1 MIDIKNLNAHA
12 ITSEKVENLLETSIE
27 TGLTE
32 TQIKARLEKYGKNEL
47 IKERGKTA
55 WQIFISQF
63 KDFLIYLLI
72 FAIIISLAIG
82 IYESSKPGAE
92 AWSSEYTDA
101 IVIAAILIVNAILGF
116 YQEYQAERSL
126 ESLKKLA
133 PHFAKVRR
141 EGKVMEIDV
150 EDLVPGDIVLIEEG
164 DKFPADI
171 RLYKEFSLDVDEA
184 ILTGESKPVKK
195 QLKPVDERMILADRT
210 NLGYMNTIITRGNG
224 EGIIIG
230 TGMNTEIGKIA
241 ESLQEEEIELSP
253 FQKEVNRFGKLL
265 GIVILI
271 ICAAVFVVELIIILA
286 TEGLAFGPTEIN
298 EIIEAFEIS
307 ISLAVS
313 AVPEGLI
320 VVITVVMS
328 IGMRK
333 MADRNALVRKLT
345 AVETLGRV
353 NVICSDKTGT
363 LTKNEMTVVKIFL
376 GGIVYNVEGVG
387 YAIEGKIIDDMNN
400 QVQMIEPLRKFLEVC
415 MFCNNSNVSPRNDG
429 TNETDVVGDP
439 TEISMKVLAMKM
451 KLDTKAEK
459 IDEIPFSSDR
469 KMMSVVVRIDNK
481 LYSLIKGA
489 PDVLLKN
496 ASQAIYN
503 GAVKPINEVKNKI
516 IEQNE
521 DFAKNALRVLGV
533 AYKPLDEGYK
543 EEEIERDYIYLGLTG
558 IIDPA
563 RDEVRASIEEAR
575 MAGIRTIMITGDHK
589 ITALAIAQEIG
600 LTESPEAITGAEL
613 EEMSDVTLQEK
624 VKTVDVFA
632 RVTSAHKLRILRR
645 LKELGLIVSMT
656 GDGVN
661 DAPAVKGAHVGVS
674 MGLKGTEVTQEASDM
689 ILIDDNYATIVNAI
703 EEGRGIFETTKGFF
717 RYMLSTNFD
726 EIFLILAAYIVMKLL
741 PLVFLAIPVVPIQI
755 LWLNIATD
763 GIPAMVL
770 GLTPT
775 DPDVMK
781 EEPRKGFT
789 LLPEIKGPVLLLGI
803 YTSITDI
810 TLYLLLWTVL
820 IPSWTAGGFDPGLLG
835 AYDPVT
841 GTSTIFGMTYTAKEY
856 AIALTQT
863 IIFTNLVICEL
874 MFVYTCTSNI
884 KPFYL
889 FPNKHLFWATGL
901 SLGLQLLI
909 LYTPIGLAFHIVPL
923 YHPYYWI
930 TLVLAAFSVSVVD
943 ELRKWRLRK
952 KKGVKV
958 RK

>member
-1 MIDIKNLNAHA
+1 MLELKDFNPHA
-12 ITSEKVENLLETSIE
+12 ISTEETEQVVRTSIE
-27 TGLTE
+27 KGLNE
-32 TQIKARLEKYGKNEL
+32 IEAQKRLEVYGRNEL
-47 IKERGKTA
+47 IKEKGKTA

-63 KDFLIYLLI
+63 KDFLIYLLF
-72 FAIIISLAIG
+72 FAIIVSVIIG
-82 IYESSKPGAE
+82 IYEASTSGEP
-92 AWSSEYTDA
+92 WSSEYTDA

-116 YQEYQAERSL
+116 YQEFQAERAL

-133 PHFAKVRR
+133 PHIAKVRR
-141 EGKVMEIDV
+141 NGRVMEIDV
-150 EDLVPGDIVLIEEG
+150 ENLVPGDIVLVEEG

-171 RLYKEFSLDVDEA
+171 RIYKEFSLYVDEA

-195 QLKPVDERMILADRT
+195 QIDPVEKKMILADRT

-224 EGIIIG
+224 EGIVIG
-230 TGMNTEIGKIA
+230 TGMQTEIGKIA

-253 FQKEVNRFGKLL
+253 FQQEVNRFGKLL
-265 GIVILI
+265 GIIIIVICL
-271 ICAAVFVVELIIILA
+271 AVFVTELIIILA
-286 TEGLAFGPTEIN
+286 TEGFAFGEAEIN
-298 EIIEAFEIS
+298 EIIEAFEIA

-363 LTKNEMTVVKIFL
+363 LTKNEMTVVKIFV
-376 GGIVYNVEGVG
+376 GGQIYSVEGVG
-387 YAIEGKIIDDMNN
+387 YTLEGEIVDNENKK
-400 QVQMIEPLRKFLEVC
+400 VELSESLRRFLEVC
-415 MFCNNSNVSPRNDG
+415 MFCNNSNVSLRKDG
-429 TNETDVVGDP
+429 TKNTDVVGDP
-439 TEISMKVLAMKM
+439 TEISMKILAMKM
-451 KLDTKAEK
+451 NLESNAEK
-459 IDEIPFSSDR
+459 IDEIPFNSDR
-469 KMMSVVVRIDNK
+469 KMMSVAVRMNNK

-496 ASQAIYN
+496 ASHGVYN
-503 GAVKPINEVKNKI
+503 GGIKPIAEVKEMILEK
-516 IEQNE
+516 NE
-521 DFAKNALRVLGV
+521 EFAKNALRVLGV
-533 AYKPLDEGYK
+533 AYKPISEEYK
-543 EEEIERDYIYLGLTG
+543 EEDLEQDYIYLGLVG

-563 RDEVRASIEEAR
+563 RDEVKDSIQEAR

-589 ITALAIAQEIG
+589 ITAIAIAQQIG
-600 LTESPEAITGAEL
+600 LTDTEEAITGTDL
-613 EEMSDVTLQEK
+613 EEMGDEELLEK
-624 VKTVDVFA
+624 VKTVDIFA

-645 LKELGLIVSMT
+645 LKDLGLIVSMT

-661 DAPAVKGAHVGVS
+661 DAPAVKGAHVGVA

-726 EIFLILAAYIVMKLL
+726 EIFLILAAYIVMKVF

-781 EEPRKGFT
+781 EKPRKGFT

-810 TLYLLLWTVL
+810 TLYLVLWGWL
-820 IPSWTAGGFDPGLLG
+820 IPAWTYGGVDLALTDGI
-835 AYDPVT
+835 
-841 GTSTIFGMTYTAKEY
+841 TIFGQVLSAEEY
-856 AIALTQT
+856 AVALAQT
-863 IIFTNLVICEL
+863 ILFTNLVICEL
-874 MFVYTCTSNI
+874 IFVYSCTSNI

-909 LYTPIGLAFHIVPL
+909 LYTPIGLAFHVVPL
-923 YHPYYWI
+923 FHPFYWI
-930 TLVLAAFSVSVVD
+930 ALFLGAFSVFVVD

-952 KKGVKV
+952 KKGIKAW
-958 RK
+958 KK

>member
-1 MIDIKNLNAHA
+1 MLELKEFYPHA
-12 ITSEKVENLLETSIE
+12 ITYEETEKEIKTSIE
-27 TGLTE
+27 NGLNE
-32 TQIKARLEKYGKNEL
+32 AEAQKRIEFYGKNEL
-47 IKERGKTA
+47 VKEKGKTA
-55 WQIFISQF
+55 WQIFIGQF
-63 KDFLIYLLI
+63 KDFLIYLLL
-72 FAIIISLAIG
+72 FAIAISLIIG
-82 IYESSKPGAE
+82 IWEASRPGAE

-133 PHFAKVRR
+133 PHIAKVRR
-141 EGKVMEIDV
+141 SGRVMEIDV
-150 EDLVPGDIVLIEEG
+150 EDLVPGDIVLVEEG

-171 RLYKEFSLDVDEA
+171 RIYKEFSLYVDEA

-195 QLKPVDERMILADRT
+195 QIKPVEMKMILADRT

-224 EGIIIG
+224 EGIVIG
-230 TGMNTEIGKIA
+230 TGMKTEIGKIA
-241 ESLQEEEIELSP
+241 ESLQEEKIELSP
-253 FQKEVNRFGKLL
+253 FQQEVNRFGKLL

-271 ICAAVFVVELIIILA
+271 ICFAVFGIELLIIFI
-286 TEGLAFGPTEIN
+286 TQGFTFGPAEIN

-363 LTKNEMTVVKIFL
+363 LTKNEMTVVRIFL
-376 GGIVYNVEGVG
+376 GGEVYFVEGVG
-387 YAIEGKIIDDMNN
+387 YALEGKIVDKENKEVELTEN
-400 QVQMIEPLRKFLEVC
+400 LRKFLEVC
-415 MFCNNSNVSPRNDG
+415 LFCNNSNVSLRKDG
-429 TNETDVVGDP
+429 TNNTDVVGDP
-439 TEISMKVLAMKM
+439 TEISMKILAMKM
-451 KLDTKAEK
+451 NLDSKAEK
-459 IDEIPFSSDR
+459 IDEIPFNSDR
-469 KMMSVVVRIDNK
+469 KMMSVAVRIDNK

-496 ASQAIYN
+496 ASHGLYN
-503 GAVKPINEVKNKI
+503 GTVKPIDEVKDMI
-516 IEQNE
+516 IDKNE

-533 AYKPLDEGYK
+533 AYKPINEGYN
-543 EEEIERDYIYLGLTG
+543 EEDLEQDYIYLGLVG

-563 RDEVRASIEEAR
+563 RDEVKDSIQEAR

-589 ITALAIAQEIG
+589 ITALAIAQQIG
-600 LTESPEAITGAEL
+600 LTDTEEAITGADL
-613 EEMSDVTLQEK
+613 EEIEDDELLEK

-645 LKELGLIVSMT
+645 LKDLGLIVSMT

-726 EIFLILAAYIVMKLL
+726 EIFLILMAYIVTKLF
-741 PLVFLAIPVVPIQI
+741 PFVFLGLPVVPIQI

-781 EEPRKGFT
+781 EKPRKGFT

-820 IPSWTAGGFDPGLLG
+820 IPAWANAGFPGLAGFDPTIV
-835 AYDPVT
+835 DPALWPAAN
-841 GTSTIFGMTYTAKEY
+841 FY
-856 AIALTQT
+856 AISLAQT
-863 IIFTNLVICEL
+863 ILFTNLVICEL
-874 MFVYTCTSNI
+874 LFVYSCTSNI

-909 LYTPIGLAFHIVPL
+909 LYTPIGLAFHVVPL
-923 YHPYYWI
+923 YHWEYWV
-930 TLVLAAFSVSVVD
+930 TLICAAFSVFVVD
-943 ELRKWRLRK
+943 EIRKWRLRM
-952 KKGVKV
+952 KKGIKV
-958 RK
+958 RRK

>member
-1 MIDIKNLNAHA
+1 MMELKKIHAHA
-12 ITSEKVENLLETSIE
+12 IDYQEVAKNMNTSIE
-27 TGLTE
+27 NGLTE
-32 TQIKARLEKYGKNEL
+32 KEAQKRLEEFGKNEL
-47 IKERGKTA
+47 IKEKGKTA

-63 KDFLIYLLI
+63 QDFLIYLLM
-72 FAIIISLAIG
+72 FAIVISIVIG
-82 IYESSKPGAE
+82 LWESSKPGAE
-92 AWSSEYTDA
+92 AWSTEYTDA

-116 YQEYQAERSL
+116 YQEYQAEKSL

-141 EGKVMEIDV
+141 EGRVTEIGV
-150 EDLVPGDIVLIEEG
+150 EDVVPGDIILIEDG

-171 RLYKEFSLDVDEA
+171 RLFKEFSLYVDEA

-195 QLKPVDERMILADRT
+195 HIKPVDKKMILADRT

-224 EGIIIG
+224 EGIVIG

-241 ESLQEEEIELSP
+241 ESLQEEAVELSP

-265 GIVILI
+265 GILILI
-271 ICAAVFVVELIIILA
+271 ICALVFVIELIILLA
-286 TEGLAFGPTEIN
+286 TDFNLDEL
-298 EIIEAFEIS
+298 IEAFEIS

-363 LTKNEMTVVKIFL
+363 LTKNEMTVVKVFL
-376 GGIVYNVEGVG
+376 GGKEYNVEGVG
-387 YAIEGKIIDDMNN
+387 YALEGKIINEKGN
-400 QVQMIEPLRKFLEVC
+400 QVPVTYDNYLKRFLEVC
-415 MFCNNSNVSPRNDG
+415 MFCNNSNVAPKNNG
-429 TNETDVVGDP
+429 THDTDVVGDP
-439 TEISMKVLAMKM
+439 TEISLKVLAMKM
-451 KLDTKAEK
+451 ELDSQSEKLY
-459 IDEIPFSSDR
+459 EIPFDSDR
-469 KMMSVVVRIDNK
+469 KMMSIVSKIENK
-481 LYSLIKGA
+481 NYALIKGA
-489 PDVLLKN
+489 PDVLLNK
-496 ASQAIYN
+496 AGKGLID
-503 GAVKPINEVKNKI
+503 GELKPINDVKDSFLQK
-516 IEQNE
+516 NE
-521 DFAKNALRVLGV
+521 EFARNALRVLGI
-533 AYKPLDEGYK
+533 AYKPLQDEFN
-543 EEEIERDYIYLGLTG
+543 EEDIEKDYIYLGLVG

-563 RDEVRASIEEAR
+563 RDEVKDAIEEAR

-589 ITALAIAQEIG
+589 ITAIAIAHEIG
-600 LTESPEAITGAEL
+600 LTTSTEAITGEDLEL
-613 EEMSDVTLQEK
+613 MNDDELRER

-632 RVTSAHKLRILRR
+632 RVTSEHKLRILRR
-645 LKELGLIVSMT
+645 LKELDLVVSMT

-661 DAPAVKGAHVGVS
+661 DAPAVKGAHVGVA
-674 MGLKGTEVTQEASDM
+674 MGMKGTEVTQEASDM

-726 EIFLILAAYIVMKLL
+726 EIFLILTAYIVLKLL
-741 PLVFLAIPVVPIQI
+741 PNVFLAIPIVPIQI

-789 LLPEIKGPVLLLGI
+789 LLPEIKGPVLLLGV

-810 TLYLLLWTVL
+810 TLYLLLWSVL
-820 IPSWTAGGFDPGLLG
+820 IPVWAEAGIDPKLTMDYLTAGSKANL
-835 AYDPVT
+835 
-841 GTSTIFGMTYTAKEY
+841 Y
-856 AIALTQT
+856 AISLAQT
-863 IIFTNLVICEL
+863 ILFSNLVICEL
-874 MFVYTCTSNI
+874 LFVYACTSNI

-901 SLGLQLLI
+901 SLALQFLI
-909 LYTPIGLAFHIVPL
+909 LFTPIAIAFHVVPL
-923 YHPYYWI
+923 FHWEYW
-930 TLVLAAFSVSVVD
+930 LALFLGAFSVFLVD
-943 ELRKWRLRK
+943 EIRKWRLRK
-952 KKGVKV
+952 KKGIKSYEIKFSFKR

>member
-1 MIDIKNLNAHA
+1 MVEIKDIHAHS
-12 ITSEKVENLLETSIE
+12 TSFENVENLMNTSIE
-27 TGLTE
+27 NGLTE
-32 TQIKARLEKYGKNEL
+32 SEAQKRIELYGKNEL
-47 IKERGKTA
+47 IKEKGKTA
-55 WQIFISQF
+55 LQIFIGQF

-72 FAIIISLAIG
+72 FAIIISVIIG
-82 IYESSKPGAE
+82 AWEASRPGAE
-92 AWSSEYTDA
+92 SWSTEYTDA
-101 IVIAAILIVNAILGF
+101 VVIAAILIVNAILGF

-141 EGKVMEIDV
+141 GNRVLEIAV
-150 EDLVPGDIVLIEEG
+150 EEVVPGDIVLFEEG

-171 RLYKEFSLDVDEA
+171 RLYKGFSLYVDEA

-195 QLKPVDERMILADRT
+195 QLNPVEEKMILADRT

-224 EGIIIG
+224 EGIVIG
-230 TGMNTEIGKIA
+230 TGMKTEIGKIA

-265 GIVILI
+265 GIIILI
-271 ICAAVFVVELIIILA
+271 LCAAVFFVEYIILA
-286 TEGLAFGPTEIN
+286 ITEGDVEEL
-298 EIIEAFEIS
+298 IEAFEIS

-363 LTKNEMTVVKIFL
+363 LTKNEMTVVKVFV
-376 GGIVYNVEGVG
+376 GGMEYVVEGVG
-387 YAIEGKIIDDMNN
+387 YALEGKIINDKGK
-400 QVQMIEPLRKFLEVC
+400 QVQIADNLRRYLEVC

-429 TNETDVVGDP
+429 THDTDVVGDP

-451 KLDTKAEK
+451 ELDTKAEK

-489 PDVLLKN
+489 PDILLIN
-496 ASQAIYN
+496 ASHAVYDNQ
-503 GAVKPINEVKNKI
+503 VKPINEVKDIILNK
-516 IEQNE
+516 NE
-521 DFAKNALRVLGV
+521 EFAKNALRVLGV
-533 AYKPLDEGYK
+533 AYKPLNEGYK
-543 EEEIERDYIYLGLTG
+543 EDEIEKDYIYLGLAG

-563 RDEVRASIEEAR
+563 RDEVKDAIEEAR
-575 MAGIRTIMITGDHK
+575 MAGIRTMMITGDHK
-589 ITALAIAQEIG
+589 ITAIAIAHEIG
-600 LTESPEAITGAEL
+600 LTESDEAITGVDL
-613 EEMSDVTLQEK
+613 EEMSDDELRER
-624 VKTVDVFA
+624 VKTVDIFA
-632 RVTSAHKLRILRR
+632 RVTSEHKLRILRR
-645 LKELGLIVSMT
+645 LKELDLIVSMT

-661 DAPAVKGAHVGVS
+661 DAPAVKGAHVGVA
-674 MGLKGTEVTQEASDM
+674 MGLKGTEVTQEASEV

-726 EIFLILAAYIVMKLL
+726 EIFLILSAYIFMKLFST
-741 PLVFLAIPVVPIQI
+741 VFLALPVTPIQI

-781 EEPRKGFT
+781 DKPRKGFT

-803 YTSITDI
+803 YTAITDI
-810 TLYLLLWTVL
+810 TLYILLWSVL
-820 IPSWTAGGFDPGLLG
+820 IPAWAEAGIDPKLTTDFVTAGTDANL
-835 AYDPVT
+835 
-841 GTSTIFGMTYTAKEY
+841 Y
-856 AIALTQT
+856 AMSLAQT
-863 IIFTNLVICEL
+863 ILFTNLVICEL
-874 MFVYTCTSNI
+874 LFVYSCTSNI

-901 SLGLQLLI
+901 SLGLQILI
-909 LYTPIGLAFHIVPL
+909 LFTPLGLAFHVVPL
-923 YHPYYWI
+923 FHPYYWI
-930 TLVLAAFSVSVVD
+930 ALFLGAFSVSVID
-943 ELRKWRLRK
+943 EVRKWNIRK
-952 KKGVKV
+952 KRGFTI

>member
-1 MIDIKNLNAHA
+1 MIDIKDIHAHSVSFENVEKLLN
-12 ITSEKVENLLETSIE
+12 TSIE
-27 TGLTE
+27 NGLTE
-32 TQIKARLEKYGKNEL
+32 SEAQKRVDVYGKNEL
-47 IKERGKTA
+47 IKEKGKTA
-55 WQIFISQF
+55 LQIFIGQF
-63 KDFLIYLLI
+63 KDFLIYLLM
-72 FAIIISLAIG
+72 FAIVISIIIG
-82 IYESSKPGAE
+82 VWEASKTGAE
-92 AWSSEYTDA
+92 PWSTEYTDA

-116 YQEYQAERSL
+116 YQEYQAERAL

-133 PHFAKVRR
+133 PHFAKIRR
-141 EGKVMEIDV
+141 EGKVLEIGV
-150 EDLVPGDIVLIEEG
+150 EDVVPGDIALFEEG
-164 DKFPADI
+164 DKFPADLRI
-171 RLYKEFSLDVDEA
+171 YKEFSLYVDEA

-195 QLKPVDERMILADRT
+195 HIKPVEEKMILADRT

-224 EGIIIG
+224 EGIVIG
-230 TGMNTEIGKIA
+230 TGMTTEIGKIA

-265 GIVILI
+265 GMIILI
-271 ICAAVFVVELIIILA
+271 ICGAVFLVEFFILLI
-286 TEGLAFGPTEIN
+286 TEFDVEQLIQ
-298 EIIEAFEIS
+298 AFEIS

-376 GGIVYNVEGVG
+376 GGQEFAVEGVG
-387 YAIEGKIIDDMNN
+387 YALEGKIIDEKGK
-400 QVQMIEPLRKFLEVC
+400 QVQIDDNLRKYLEVC

-429 TNETDVVGDP
+429 TNDTDVVGDP

-451 KLDTKAEK
+451 ELDTKSEK

-469 KMMSVVVRIDNK
+469 KMMSVVVKIDNK

-489 PDVLLKN
+489 PDILLHN
-496 ASQAIYN
+496 ASH
-503 GAVKPINEVKNKI
+503 AVYDHQVEPIDNVKDRILEKNE
-516 IEQNE
+516 EY
-521 DFAKNALRVLGV
+521 AKNALRVLGV
-533 AYKPLDEGYK
+533 AYKELNEGYK
-543 EEEIERDYIYLGLTG
+543 EEDIEKDYIYLGLTG

-563 RDEVRASIEEAR
+563 RDEVKDAIEEAR

-589 ITALAIAQEIG
+589 ITAIAIAHEIG
-600 LTESPEAITGAEL
+600 LTESDEAITGADL
-613 EEMSDVTLQEK
+613 EEMNDDELQEK
-624 VKTVDVFA
+624 VKTVDIFA
-632 RVTSAHKLRILRR
+632 RVTSTHKLRILRR
-645 LKELGLIVSMT
+645 LKDLDLVVSMT

-661 DAPAVKGAHVGVS
+661 DAPAVKGAHVGVA
-674 MGLKGTEVTQEASDM
+674 MGLKGTEVTQEASEM

-726 EIFLILAAYIVMKLL
+726 EIFLILTAYIVMKLISN
-741 PLVFLAIPVVPIQI
+741 VYLAIPVVPIQI

-781 EEPRKGFT
+781 DKPRKGFT
-789 LLPEIKGPVLLLGI
+789 LISEIKGPVLLLGI

-810 TLYLLLWTVL
+810 TLYVLLWSVL
-820 IPSWTAGGFDPGLLG
+820 IPAWAEAGIDPKLTTDFVTAGTDANL
-835 AYDPVT
+835 
-841 GTSTIFGMTYTAKEY
+841 Y
-856 AIALTQT
+856 AISLAQT
-863 IIFTNLVICEL
+863 IVFTNLVLCEL
-874 MFVYTCTSNI
+874 LFVYTCTSNI

-909 LYTPIGLAFHIVPL
+909 LFSPIGLAFHVVPIF
-923 YHPYYWI
+923 HPYYWI
-930 TLVLAAFSVSVVD
+930 AVLLGAFSVSVMD
-943 ELRKWRLRK
+943 EVRKWNLR
-952 KKGVKV
+952 
-958 RK
+958 RKRGLKIRK